1 MTQDRLPLGSME
13 GLVREIVACQR
24 CPRLVAYR
32 EEVARSRKRQY
43 ADWEYWGRPVP
54 PFGDPEAR
62 LLVVGLAPAAHGGNR
77 TGRVF
82 TGDSSGDFLFRA
94 LHRAGFANQPT
105 SRRRDD
111 GLRLTDAYVTA
122 VARCAPPQNRPAAEE
137 LANCRGYLRAELDL
151 LTRLEVVICL
161 GQVALDGYLRAQRE
175 RGHEIPR
182 LRFGHGAAYDL
193 EGLPRLI
200 ASYHPSRR
208 NTNTGLLSEVMF
220 DEIFARARASL
231 R

>member
-13 GLVREIVACQR
+13 GLVREIVSCRR

-43 ADWEYWGRPVP
+43 AGWEYWGRPVP

-122 VARCAPPQNRPAAEE
+122 VARCAPPQNRPTTRE

-151 LTRLEVVICL
+151 LTRLEVVVCL
-161 GQVALDGYLRAQRE
+161 GQVALDGYLQAQRE
-175 RGHEIPR
+175 RGYQIPR
-182 LRFGHGAAYDL
+182 LRFGHGATYDL
-193 EGLPRLI
+193 QGLPRLI

-208 NTNTGLLSEVMF
+208 NTNTGLLTAVMF
-220 DEIFARARASL
+220 DQIFARARASL